1 MDFFQTGFPPFL
13 SFSERAQLK
22 SPAKFRFG
30 SSSSMRNFVDVRT
43 IDASRFSHFFV
54 WMESSQFVRRNSQIS
69 ATSVFISFA
78 QYCTSTCFQSW
89 HSSSKKFK
97 TKHLVNS
104 SARNSRIA
112 AWLRLLKALVSLSKL
127 AAIIGFER
135 LCEHNFW
142 HNLSSQALFS
152 PIFWK
157 IALVCWHICTFI

>member
-1 MDFFQTGFPPFL
+1 MHTCTLAMSWWLQLYSVVFKNFWKTKIRFARRNFAL
-13 SFSERAQLK
+13 TKRSFDSTKRRDEISSHA
-22 SPAKFRFG
+22 AKFRFG
-30 SSSSMRNFVDVRT
+30 SSSSLRNFVDVRT

-69 ATSVFISFA
+69 ATSAFISFA

-135 LCEHNFW
+135 LC
-142 HNLSSQALFS
+142 
-152 PIFWK
+152 
-157 IALVCWHICTFI
+157 

>member
-1 MDFFQTGFPPFL
+1 MLNFFNYYGFFPNWISTFFVIFRKSAVEVTCEI
-13 SFSERAQLK
+13 SFRFIIK
-22 SPAKFRFG
+22 HAKFRFG

-69 ATSVFISFA
+69 ATSAFISFA

-135 LCEHNFW
+135 LC
-142 HNLSSQALFS
+142 
-152 PIFWK
+152 
-157 IALVCWHICTFI
+157 